1 MVDFCELD
9 SIDFE
14 NSIMKN
20 QFIQSTCGDWIWF
33 LDTSITCKA
42 DIESI
47 LQENDFLT
55 EYDVILFCSEEL
67 DGETRQIELMKN
79 PQCQI
84 YALGVRRQLLI
95 KSGSFNRLLEGN
107 GNYEFL
113 LRAAEN
119 GRVFAVSCSAS
130 KKAIFNSIT
139 MAYVLRRYMPTLKD
153 AGKLDEV
160 FLNIVKLAG
169 CHGETEIFN
178 KVMNAFL
185 QDNNEYEKMIEDTA
199 PFLIFVGAEIWCG
212 ILTGFATALADELV
226 ALGQAVITTD
236 NTYGDYQMISTEKLM
251 NQQYKAVIG
260 FQASALEKEIFQ
272 NMKGPKVQFWFDD
285 PIFFDDSFRNHS
297 KKTNILCQDAY
308 YADYIR
314 EHYNILKARQFPPG
328 GTVLEE
334 IPSEKQYDVVFIGG
348 YEPISE
354 GIYEE
359 DFQNGFFQYMREHM
373 DDTFEQGIIAYGKTL
388 GMRFDK
394 TEVVQQLQK
403 VKNVCMDVLHR
414 NRHEMIEKILCAGI
428 SLHVYGDSWTLY
440 QGLGR
445 DNLIIHPHALGD
457 EALHIW
463 AQSKIGLN
471 IMRGHKAG
479 MTERIANIMLCGA
492 CCLSDETLYLKEH
505 FTEGKDIVLFKRSEL
520 DDLPKKI
527 QYLLEHDDK
536 REEIARAGREKALK
550 EHTWRK
556 RAEQLLTMLHE

>member
-1 MVDFCELD
+1 MMEFCEL
-9 SIDFE
+9 SSRDFE

-20 QFIQSTCGDWIWF
+20 KFIQSTRGEWIWF
-33 LDTSITCKA
+33 VDTSITCEA

-55 EYDVILFCSEEL
+55 EYDVVLFCSGDLEGEIGLL
-67 DGETRQIELMKN
+67 DLLLE
-79 PQCQI
+79 PQCEI
-84 YALGVRRQLLI
+84 YAFGVKRQKLI
-95 KSGSFNRLLEGN
+95 KTGSFNQLLEGCS
-107 GNYEFL
+107 NYEFL
-113 LRAAEN
+113 LRTAES
-119 GRVFAVSCSAS
+119 GTVFAVSCCAE
-130 KKAIFNSIT
+130 KKQIFDSVT
-139 MAYVLRRYMPTLKD
+139 MAYVLRRYMPMLKD

-160 FLNIVKLAG
+160 FLNVVKQAG
-169 CHGETEIFN
+169 YHGETNVFN
-178 KVMNAFL
+178 EVMNGFL
-185 QDNNEYEKMIEDTA
+185 QGNNEYEKIVEDTA
-199 PFLIFVGAEIWCG
+199 PFLIFVGAEVWCG
-212 ILTGFATALADELV
+212 ILTGFANSLADELV
-226 ALGQAVITTD
+226 ALGQAVITTN
-236 NTYGDYQMISTEKLM
+236 NTYGDYQKISTEKLM

-260 FQASALEKEIFQ
+260 FQASALEKEMFQ

-285 PIFFDDSFRNHS
+285 PIFFDDAFRNHS

-314 EHYNILKARQFPPG
+314 EHYGILKARQFPPG

-354 GIYEE
+354 GIYEDE
-359 DFQNGFFQYMREHM
+359 FQNGFFRYMCEHM
-373 DDTFEQGIIAYGKTL
+373 DDTFEQGIIGYGKIL
-388 GMRFDK
+388 EMEFEK

-440 QGLGR
+440 QGLSR

-457 EALHIW
+457 EALHVW
-463 AQSKIGLN
+463 SQAKIGLN

-505 FTEGKDIVLFKRSEL
+505 FTDGKDIVLFKRSEL

-527 QYLLEHDDK
+527 QYLLEHADK
-536 REEIARAGREKALK
+536 REQIARAGREKALK
-550 EHTWRK
+550 EHTWRR
-556 RAEQLLTMLHE
+556 RAEQLLTMLLE